1 MCLGSVGRKAYG
13 LVSPK
18 ATEMMGKP
26 EAFDCPNCNG
36 PISLDESP
44 SASVRCP
51 HCGTTVVVPE
61 GLRARARPT
70 SVFIHIQ
77 TDVETRAAA
86 ARAGR
91 GVLVAV
97 IALTLVVVGI
107 VAAGLVLGI
116 GAAVGS
122 TVLPGVLEEPVVQP
136 KLSFG
141 GEGIGAGFF
150 TDARSIG
157 LDADG
162 RIYVGEYQGGRIQ
175 AFDPDGGFLAQWFAD
190 REFPLTGMAVR
201 LDGGI
206 YTVQRGRIVLR
217 DGMSGAEIEAVTYEP
232 GEHFEDV
239 FLLPGG
245 GLLAAWYGNRDDL
258 VVFDAAG
265 HVTLVIEAAVS
276 GQTGDSELST
286 RVAADGRGDLLALG
300 EFNDAVLRFD
310 SAGRYL
316 NRFGSAGN
324 EPGQL
329 SAPLSIAVD
338 GQGRVYVG
346 DSWGVEVFERDG
358 RFARRI
364 EVQGPPFGI
373 TIDDQGRLW
382 VVNGTQVLQYALE

>member
-1 MCLGSVGRKAYG
+1 
-13 LVSPK
+13 
-18 ATEMMGKP
+18 MMGKP
-26 EAFDCPNCNG
+26 EAFDCPNCSA
-36 PISLDESP
+36 PISLERFP
-44 SASVRCP
+44 GASVRCP

-61 GLRARARPT
+61 GLRARAQPT
-70 SVFIHIQ
+70 SVVIHIQ
-77 TDVETRAAA
+77 TDGETRAAA
-86 ARAGR
+86 ARAGK
-91 GVLVAV
+91 GAIVVV
-97 IALTLVVVGI
+97 IALTLVAVGI
-107 VAAGLVLGI
+107 GVAGLVIGI

-122 TVLPGVLEEPVVQP
+122 TVLPGILEEPVLQP
-136 KLSFG
+136 KMSFG
-141 GEGIGAGFF
+141 SEGIGAGLF

-175 AFDPDGGFLAQWFAD
+175 AFDPDGAFLAQWFAD
-190 REFPLTGMAVR
+190 REVPLTGMAVR
-201 LDGGI
+201 RDGGI

-217 DGMSGAEIEAVTYEP
+217 DGLSGAEIETVAYEP
-232 GEHFEDV
+232 GERFEDV

-300 EFNDAVLRFD
+300 EFNNAVLRFD
-310 SAGRYL
+310 SAGRYV

-329 SAPLSIAVD
+329 SAPLSISVD

-373 TIDDQGRLW
+373 SIDEQGRLW
-382 VVNGTQVLQYALE
+382 VVNGTHVLQYELE

>member
-1 MCLGSVGRKAYG
+1 MTG
-13 LVSPK
+13 
-18 ATEMMGKP
+18 TP
-26 EAFDCPNCNG
+26 EDFDCPNCG
-36 PISLDESP
+36 APIAMEKAP
-44 SASVRCP
+44 AASVRCT
-51 HCGTTVVVPE
+51 HCGTTVVVPDA
-61 GLRARARPT
+61 LRERPRPA
-70 SVFIHIQ
+70 SVVIRIQ
-77 TDVETRAAA
+77 TDGATRAAA
-86 ARAGR
+86 ARAGK
-91 GVLVAV
+91 GAIVAV
-97 IALTLVVVGI
+97 IALTLVAVGI
-107 VAAGLVLGI
+107 GVAGLVLGI

-122 TVLPGVLEEPVVQP
+122 TVLPGILEEPVLQP

-141 GEGIGAGFF
+141 GEGIGTGLF

-162 RIYVGEYQGGRIQ
+162 RVYVGEYQGGRIQ
-175 AFDPDGGFLAQWFAD
+175 AFGPDGAFLAQWFAD

-201 LDGGI
+201 RDGVI
-206 YTVQRGRIVLR
+206 YTVQRGRIALR
-217 DGMSGAEIEAVTYEP
+217 DGLSGAEIEAVLYEP

-239 FLLPGG
+239 VLLPGG
-245 GLLAAWYGNRDDL
+245 GLLAAWYRNRDDL
-258 VVFDAAG
+258 VIFDAAG
-265 HVTLVIEAAVS
+265 QAERVIESAVS

-300 EFNDAVLRFD
+300 RFNNAVLRYD
-310 SAGRYL
+310 STGRYI

-364 EVQGPPFGI
+364 EVEGPPFGI
-373 TIDDQGRLW
+373 TIDEQGRLW
-382 VVNGTQVLQYALE
+382 VVNGTQVLQYELE

>member
-1 MCLGSVGRKAYG
+1 MTG
-13 LVSPK
+13 
-18 ATEMMGKP
+18 TP
-26 EAFDCPNCNG
+26 EDFDCPNCG
-36 PISLDESP
+36 APIGLEKAP
-44 SASVRCP
+44 GASVRCS
-51 HCGTTVVVPE
+51 HCGTTVVVPDA
-61 GLRARARPT
+61 LRERRDPA
-70 SVFIHIQ
+70 SVVIRIQ
-77 TDVETRAAA
+77 TDGATRAAA
-86 ARAGR
+86 ARAGK
-91 GVLVAV
+91 GVIVAV
-97 IALTLVVVGI
+97 IALTLVAVGI
-107 VAAGLVLGI
+107 GVAGLVLGI

-122 TVLPGVLEEPVVQP
+122 TVLPGILEEPVPQP

-141 GEGIGAGFF
+141 GAGIGAGLF

-175 AFDPDGGFLAQWFAD
+175 AFGPDGMFLTQWFAD

-201 LDGGI
+201 RDGVV

-217 DGMSGAEIEAVTYEP
+217 DGMSGAEIEAVLFEP
-232 GEHFEDV
+232 GEHFEDIV
-239 FLLPGG
+239 LLPGG

-258 VVFDAAG
+258 VIFDAAG
-265 HVTLVIEAAVS
+265 QAERVIESAVS

-300 EFNDAVLRFD
+300 QFNNAVLRFD
-310 SAGRYL
+310 STGRYI

-329 SAPLSIAVD
+329 SAPLSITVD

-358 RFARRI
+358 RFVQRV
-364 EVQGPPFGI
+364 EVEGPPFGI
-373 TIDDQGRLW
+373 TIDEQGRLW
-382 VVNGTQVLQYALE
+382 VVNGTQVLQYELALP